1 MDKIE
6 KMENVSWPS
15 SSTSLLT
22 RGVFPLAASLA
33 VKFYTISPV
42 DLKTVHVLYKI
53 RILKLPSLN

>member
-22 RGVFPLAASLA
+22 RGVFPLAVSLA

-42 DLKTVHVLYKI
+42 DSVLKYPKDCPLQ
-53 RILKLPSLN
+53 N